1 MGSFV
6 RKAMVCT
13 VCCLFPSSLFF
24 TSSIVSSQTL
34 KILALGN
41 SITWGTNVS
50 PDPNAGI
57 NTSYR
62 YKLYQLLI
70 QAGYSIDFIGSRS
83 SGYNV
88 FPDAQ
93 HCGIPSIQDD
103 HLASILET
111 GYNPH
116 WAYNNY
122 ETAGPYL
129 NYYPADIV
137 LLEIG
142 TNDVMAGDVYEI
154 SNEIN
159 RIFNAIDA
167 YETSSGKPVLVFVGK
182 IISTKTGTGSCS
194 ADAMINTYNANLTS
208 IVNSRISAG
217 DKLVLVDL
225 QCGAGIDYSADM
237 LDTYHPN
244 PSGYQKMGQTWF
256 NSIDSY
262 NSAPVVSDIPNQ
274 TIAEGTAFT
283 TITLDNYISDNE
295 TSDAGIT
302 WSYTPASPQYVNISI
317 SNRVATI
324 TPKDANWNG
333 SETITFVASDNGYI
347 VAGLRKFDSDPVTF
361 TVTAVNDPPVILS
374 QAVSLSVYEDN
385 YIDLVITN
393 LNVQDVDN
401 TLAQLTLIT
410 QSGTNYTFS
419 GNRIVPAYNYNG
431 NIKVNVVVSDGQSQ
445 SNVFQVSV
453 DVIAVNDA
461 PSIILPENRTAF
473 ENILYSETFQVQD
486 VDAGDVVTLTPM
498 TKPSWLN
505 YNSST
510 RTLYGTPGSANIGNH
525 LVTMRASDGKVAV
538 DSSLIVTVNNVN
550 RTPVITS
557 TPKVQAD
564 DYRLYSYTIVATDP
578 DNDEVT
584 FTPLSLPSW
593 ATFNAGSGLLSGT
606 PRYFDI
612 GTFGVSIKAS
622 DGYEDTT
629 QSFSISV
636 ANTNDKPFFVSQPD
650 TFIRLY
656 NQYTYSIEVDDVDE
670 DDELAVS
677 VVTIP
682 SWLTYFD
689 QAGILIGRPT
699 DSDLGKA
706 LAAFEVSD
714 GKAVTEQVFYITV
727 APYTGIGDAD
737 QNSSIIV
744 YPNPATT
751 SFSILSPRD
760 NLRSLQLFDLNG
772 QSVYYR
778 EFSTCIREVQ
788 INESVLP
795 PGIYFY
801 RVVTPSAAFN
811 GKIIME

>member
-1 MGSFV
+1 M
-6 RKAMVCT
+6 
-13 VCCLFPSSLFF
+13 
-24 TSSIVSSQTL
+24 
-34 KILALGN
+34 GN

-50 PDPNAGI
+50 PDPDAGI

-62 YKLYQLLI
+62 YKLYQLLT
-70 QAGYSIDFIGSRS
+70 QAGYSIDFTGGRS

-93 HCGIPSIQDD
+93 HCGIPGISDD
-103 HLASILET
+103 QLATILET
-111 GYNPH
+111 GYNSNP
-116 WAYNNY
+116 AYNYY

-129 NYYPADIV
+129 NYYPADII

-142 TNDVMAGDVYEI
+142 TNDVMAGDVYDI
-154 SNEIN
+154 SVEVN

-167 YETSSGKPVLVFVGK
+167 YESSSGKPVLVFVGK
-182 IISTKTGTGSCS
+182 IISTQTGTGSCS
-194 ADAMINTYNANLTS
+194 ADALVNTYNANLTS

-225 QCGAGIDYSADM
+225 QCGAGIDYSVDM

-244 PSGYQKMGQTWF
+244 PTGYQKMGQTWF
-256 NSIDSY
+256 NSINSY

-274 TIAEGTAFT
+274 TKAEGTAFSS
-283 TITLDNYISDNE
+283 INLDNSVSDNE
-295 TSDAGIT
+295 TADANIT
-302 WSYTPASPQYVNISI
+302 WSYTPASPQYLNVSI
-317 SNRVATI
+317 TNRVATI

-333 SETITFVASDNGYI
+333 SETITFVANDNGYI
-347 VAGLRKFDSDPVTF
+347 VAGLRKYDSDPATF

-374 QAVSLSVYEDN
+374 QAVSLSVNEDN
-385 YIDLVITN
+385 YIDLVISN
-393 LNVQDVDN
+393 LTVQDVDN
-401 TLAQLTLIT
+401 TLAQLTLIV

-419 GNRIVPAYNYNG
+419 GNRIYPAHNYFG

-453 DVIAVNDA
+453 DVISVNDA
-461 PSIILPENRTAF
+461 PSIILPENRSAF
-473 ENILYSETFQVQD
+473 ENILYSEAFQVQD
-486 VDAGDVVTLTPM
+486 VDAGDVVTLTPV

-525 LVTMRASDGKVAV
+525 LVTMRASDGKLSV
-538 DSSLIVTVNNVN
+538 DSSLIITVNNVN
-550 RTPVITS
+550 HPPVITS
-557 TPKVQAD
+557 TPVTTAD

-578 DNDEVT
+578 DNDEVN

-612 GTFGVSIKAS
+612 GTFEVSIKAS

-629 QSFSISV
+629 QIFSIVV

-650 TFIRLY
+650 TLIRLY
-656 NQYTYSIEVDDVDE
+656 NQYSYNIEVDDVDE
-670 DDELAVS
+670 DDELTVS

-706 LAAFEVSD
+706 LVALEVSD
-714 GKAVTEQVFYITV
+714 GKAVTEQIFYITV
-727 APYTGIGDAD
+727 APYTAIGDAD
-737 QNSSIIV
+737 QNSSILV
-744 YPNPATT
+744 YPNPAITG
-751 SFSILSPRD
+751 FSILSPRD
-760 NLRSLQLFDLNG
+760 NLKSLQLFDLNG

-788 INESVLP
+788 INDHVLL

-801 RVVTPSAAFN
+801 RVVTLSAAFN
-811 GKIIME
+811 GKIILE